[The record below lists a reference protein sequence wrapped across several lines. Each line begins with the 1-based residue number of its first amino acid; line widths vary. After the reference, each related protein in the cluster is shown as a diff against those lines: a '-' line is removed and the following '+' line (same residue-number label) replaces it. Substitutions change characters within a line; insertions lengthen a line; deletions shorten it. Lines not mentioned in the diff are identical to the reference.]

1 MNKLAALVAGT
12 ALAALA
18 AGCTTDTTA
27 NLNAAN
33 ANSNTAV
40 VVNNNGNAN
49 TSGITT
55 TNSNMTTTR
64 TVVTREEYMKDR
76 ARYDKEAREN
86 ANTSGGK
93 IGQGIEDAWLWSKT
107 KAALA
112 AENDLRDSTINVDVD
127 NGVITLRGT
136 VASQAQVTKAD
147 TVAKSIEG
155 KKSVRNELK
164 ASASGSSMST
174 NANGTKTTTTT
185 TTKRP

>member
-27 NLNAAN
+27 NLNASG
-33 ANSNTAV
+33 NSNTAV

-55 TNSNMTTTR
+55 TNSNTTR

-93 IGQGIEDAWLWSKT
+93 IGQGAEDAWLWTKT

-112 AENDLRDSTINVDVD
+112 AENDLRDSTINVDVE
-127 NGVITLRGT
+127 NGVIILRGN
-136 VASQAQVTKAD
+136 VASQAQVSKAD
-147 TVAKSIEG
+147 AVAKTIEG
-155 KKSVRNELK
+155 KKSVKNELK
-164 ASASGSSMST
+164 VSASGSST
-174 NANGTKTTTTT
+174 AVNANTTKTTTTT